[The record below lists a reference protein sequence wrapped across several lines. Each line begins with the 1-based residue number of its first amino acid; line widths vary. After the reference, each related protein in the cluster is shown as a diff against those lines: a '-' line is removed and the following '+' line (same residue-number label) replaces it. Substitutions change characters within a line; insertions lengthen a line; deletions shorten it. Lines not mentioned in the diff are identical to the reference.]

1 MGRDDD
7 HDDNNSPLHH
17 RNKYDLN
24 SKIMLTAIISLS
36 IVVVLVTLLQ
46 IYARCILKRQSTRRR
61 RAAALRQ
68 LGIVITSADVHN
80 INIEP
85 PKAGLDPSVISSL
98 PIFVFSTN
106 SEMGSNNHHEC
117 SVCLSMLEDGE
128 MARTLPNC
136 KHTFHAECIDKWF
149 SSQSTCPI
157 CRTEAEPRTRPR
169 PVPETR
175 EGVSG
180 DGAAGILPTAPPLD
194 SVRTT
199 EGTSSGKITRNGS
212 NLSLSSSSRLSSFR
226 RILSRDHRTSQGGQE
241 DTVDHDLERQ

>member
-1 MGRDDD
+1 MGKDDD
-7 HDDNNSPLHH
+7 HDDNNSPWQH

-46 IYARCILKRQSTRRR
+46 IYARCILKRRSTRRR
-61 RAAALRQ
+61 RAAALHQ
-68 LGIVITSADVHN
+68 LGIVITSAHVHN

-85 PKAGLDPSVISSL
+85 PKTGLDPSVISSL
-98 PIFVFSTN
+98 PIFMFSAN

-157 CRTEAEPRTRPR
+157 CRTEAEPRPR
-169 PVPETR
+169 LVPEPR

-180 DGAAGILPTAPPLD
+180 DGAARILPTAPPFD
-194 SVRTT
+194 SVPTT
-199 EGTSSGKITRNGS
+199 EGTSSRKVSGNGS
-212 NLSLSSSSRLSSFR
+212 SSSSRFSSFR
-226 RILSRDHRTSQGGQE
+226 RILSRDHRTSQRVNSGEE
-241 DTVDHDLERQ
+241 DAVDQDLERQ

>member
-1 MGRDDD
+1 MGNDDD
-7 HDDNNSPLHH
+7 HENNNSPWYH

-68 LGIVITSADVHN
+68 LGIVITNSHVHN
-80 INIEP
+80 INTEP
-85 PKAGLDPSVISSL
+85 PKTGLDPSVISSL
-98 PIFVFSTN
+98 PIFVFGTN
-106 SEMGSNNHHEC
+106 SEMGSHNNHYEC
-117 SVCLSMLEDGE
+117 SVCLSTLEDGE

-157 CRTEAEPRTRPR
+157 CRTEAEPRLRPL
-169 PVPETR
+169 PEPEPR
-175 EGVSG
+175 EG
-180 DGAAGILPTAPPLD
+180 AATIPPTAPPLD
-194 SVRTT
+194 LHPIT
-199 EGTSSGKITRNGS
+199 EASSSGKVITGNG
-212 NLSLSSSSRLSSFR
+212 SSSRLSSFR
-226 RILSRDHRTSQGGQE
+226 RILSWDHRTSQRVHSGLE
-241 DTVDHDLERQ
+241 DAVDPDLERQ